1 MPHRECNEES
11 RDKRPREGHI
21 KHVTAEEKQPLRRMR
36 SPPRNRITGS
46 FRQRFGGRV
55 NRPRFIRD
63 DHSFRKPRFSFGF
76 QRYHSFT
83 PRPRFH
89 WRDQSGPPGPPGP
102 PQDPSGPNS
111 QYSDQRNMD
120 RNSPVK
126 SSPKGHTIS
135 CYVSAQTAVL
145 WRCVGVGA
153 LRSSAGA
160 SREEKQPVSFTVA
173 QKKERSHSREG
184 ERERERE
191 LPSTVSRAAARNRT
205 IQQKRKEI
213 EQVYRQDCDTFGVV
227 VKMLIAKDPSLERP
241 IQSSLQENLREIGLR
256 CVEAMQEFIED
267 YDTREPSTVI
277 RTHAPLS

>member
-1 MPHRECNEES
+1 MDTRPYETTQGKSSTMPHREYNEES
-11 RDKRPREGHI
+11 RDKRPRKGPI
-21 KHVTAEEKQPLRRMR
+21 KHVTEEEKRPLRRMR
-36 SPPRNRITGS
+36 SPSRHRITGS
-46 FRQRFGGRV
+46 FRQRFGGRF
-55 NRPRFIRD
+55 NRPRFIKD

-89 WRDQSGPPGPPGP
+89 WRDQSGPPVPPGT

-120 RNSPVK
+120 RNSPAK
-126 SSPKGHTIS
+126 SSPKGHTS
-135 CYVSAQTAVL
+135 
-145 WRCVGVGA
+145 A
-153 LRSSAGA
+153 LRSSAGP
-160 SREEKQPVSFTVA
+160 SREGKQPVSFTVA

-184 ERERERE
+184 ERERDRE

-227 VKMLIAKDPSLERP
+227 VKMLIAKDPSLEQP

-256 CVEAMQEFIED
+256 CVEAMQEFIEE
-267 YDTREPSTVI
+267 YDSREPSTVI

>member
-1 MPHRECNEES
+1 MPHREYNEES
-11 RDKRPREGHI
+11 RDKRPRKGPI
-21 KHVTAEEKQPLRRMR
+21 KHVTEEEKRPLRRMR
-36 SPPRNRITGS
+36 SPSRHRITGS
-46 FRQRFGGRV
+46 FRQRFGGRF
-55 NRPRFIRD
+55 NRPRFIKD

-83 PRPRFH
+83 PRPLFH
-89 WRDQSGPPGPPGP
+89 WRDQSGPPVPPGT

-120 RNSPVK
+120 RNSPAK
-126 SSPKGHTIS
+126 SSPKGHTS
-135 CYVSAQTAVL
+135 
-145 WRCVGVGA
+145 A
-153 LRSSAGA
+153 LRSSAGP

-184 ERERERE
+184 ERERDRE

-227 VKMLIAKDPSLERP
+227 VKMLIAKDPSLEQP

-256 CVEAMQEFIED
+256 CVEAMQEFIEE
-267 YDTREPSTVI
+267 YDSREPSTVI

>member
-1 MPHRECNEES
+1 MDTRPYETTQGKSSTMPHRECNEES
-11 RDKRPREGHI
+11 RDKRPREGPI
-21 KHVTAEEKQPLRRMR
+21 KHVTAEEKRPLRRMR
-36 SPPRNRITGS
+36 SPPRHRITGS
-46 FRQRFGGRV
+46 FRQRFGGRF

-89 WRDQSGPPGPPGP
+89 WRDQSGPPGPLGP

-120 RNSPVK
+120 RNSPAK
-126 SSPKGHTIS
+126 SSPKGHTS
-135 CYVSAQTAVL
+135 
-145 WRCVGVGA
+145 A

-160 SREEKQPVSFTVA
+160 SREEKQLVSFTVA

-184 ERERERE
+184 ERERDRE

-241 IQSSLQENLREIGLR
+241 IQLSLQENLREIGLR
-256 CVEAMQEFIED
+256 CVEAMQEFIEE

>member
-1 MPHRECNEES
+1 MDHLFIPLDNCTSPYTCPLCRS
-11 RDKRPREGHI
+11 GQ
-21 KHVTAEEKQPLRRMR
+21 EEKQPLRRMR
-36 SPPRNRITGS
+36 SPPRHRITGS
-46 FRQRFGGRV
+46 FRQRFGGRF

-111 QYSDQRNMD
+111 QYSYQRNMD
-120 RNSPVK
+120 RNSPAK
-126 SSPKGHTIS
+126 SSPKGHTS
-135 CYVSAQTAVL
+135 
-145 WRCVGVGA
+145 A

-256 CVEAMQEFIED
+256 CVEAMQEFIEE